1 MITFRGIK
9 HVLATP
15 AGIQESEQQ
24 ERLKQVLP
32 DWLAKP
38 LYRRR
43 QSSAAAVTAFEDLP
57 FVTKQE
63 LRGDFPHNFLSTD
76 ESLDALVEAKEVE
89 LEYTSGTTEDRVP
102 VLLPRGWWDAQE
114 ERALRL
120 NPVVAKIL
128 DAHPNFRRVT
138 LTTPVCNGQAC
149 PTKWT
154 TRTQRTFGRTLY
166 ANFAR
171 IPFLLTDDELAQMA
185 REISEWEPQLL
196 DLDPVHGAWFA
207 LYCERNGLR
216 FPSVRFILCSY
227 EFVSVV
233 HRRIIER
240 VLGVPVLNLYG
251 STETGHLL
259 MQGAD
264 GEMLPSCDTAYL
276 EVIEPDIRG
285 IGSLVVT
292 SLSNHRMPLL
302 RYRIGDLVEPVERA
316 GGTKYRVHGRAKD
329 VLRAADGRR
338 ITTLDVDQCFAGL
351 LGVVH
356 YQLRQAESGE
366 CTLRYIP
373 ESAAQLTVDLSRVC
387 HQLETLLGHGA
398 IPVERVDTI
407 VPSQSGKFRL
417 TSPA

>member
-1 MITFRGIK
+1 M
-9 HVLATP
+9 LATP
-15 AGIQESEQQ
+15 ESIQESDQRS
-24 ERLKQVLP
+24 RLDQALP
-32 DWLAKP
+32 NWLAKP

-43 QSSAAAVTAFEDLP
+43 HPGAATAADFASLP

-63 LRGDFPHNFLSTD
+63 LRTDFPHNFLSPD
-76 ESLDALVEAKEVE
+76 ESLDALLEAKEVE

-102 VLLPRGWWDAQE
+102 VLLPHDWWDAQE
-114 ERALRL
+114 ELALRL
-120 NPVVAKIL
+120 NSVVAKIL
-128 DAHPNFRRVT
+128 DEHPAPRRVT

-149 PTKWT
+149 PSKWT
-154 TRTQRTFGRTLY
+154 PRTQRTIGRTLY

-171 IPFLLTDDELAQMA
+171 IPFLLTDEDLAQMA

-216 FPSVRFILCSY
+216 FPSLKFILCSY

-240 VLGVPVLNLYG
+240 AFGVPVLNLYG

-264 GEMLPSCDTAYL
+264 GEMLPSHDTAFF
-276 EVIEPDIRG
+276 EVIEPDARG

-292 SLSNHRMPLL
+292 SLTNHRMPLV
-302 RYRIGDLVEPVERA
+302 RYRIGDLVERVEQSS
-316 GGTKYRVHGRAKD
+316 GTKYRVHGRAKD
-329 VLRAADGRR
+329 VLRAADGHRV
-338 ITTLDVDQCFAGL
+338 TTWDVDQCFAGVA
-351 LGVVH
+351 GMAH
-356 YQLRQAESGE
+356 YQLRQVENGGYA
-366 CTLRYIP
+366 LRSIP
-373 ESAAQLTVDLSRVC
+373 EFLSKPDWDLRGVC
-387 HQLETLLGHGA
+387 ARLEALLGSGP
-398 IPVERVDTI
+398 IPVEKVDTI

-417 TSPA
+417 TNPA